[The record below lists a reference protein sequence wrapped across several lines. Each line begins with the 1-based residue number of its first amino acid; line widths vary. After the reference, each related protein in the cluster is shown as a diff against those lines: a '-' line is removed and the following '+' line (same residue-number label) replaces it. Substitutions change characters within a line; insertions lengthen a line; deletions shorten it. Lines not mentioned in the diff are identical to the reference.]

1 MGNLVLTCVPVVP
14 LEQRVG
20 DGPGGF
26 EKMGEGS
33 GGEKVA
39 NVRPTTFMS
48 EVEGIH
54 EPPTTLAKV
63 LSNAVYAMAFHKHLA
78 LTNRSENY
86 EFFQAVSHFAH
97 ETTANCQLTEAARKI
112 YQLYVSET
120 APLRVDLDDGICRS
134 IEKAIDGGKVT
145 KDMFDP
151 ATMEV
156 VSTMEKES
164 LSEFL
169 VSSTYLELRKRKEEG
184 GLDQLLKE
192 DLESIKDI
200 MSKEARFVE
209 FLGDPGLSVVL
220 SSKIGIDK
228 FRQYLVIEFAEE
240 GIDLLLATRSL
251 LVKAKATKTTPA
263 STATTTKK
271 TTTTTT
277 TATTPKEKGE
287 GDVGDGIAEGEE
299 DGGEK
304 DVGGD
309 GGAGGDGD
317 GSQASTESGIVAP
330 AAETPQ
336 EEGGGGGGGGRGG
349 GGREGEEGALEGK
362 KGEARDMP
370 ATTEEN
376 PAPAPAPA
384 QEKQPDRGGGGE
396 GVCDIQLE
404 GKNIYERFIKSGCGA
419 ECNLPGTVVKK
430 VSNVLANEGTTM
442 EEIVQAFQV
451 VEAEIF
457 KLLAYDPFPRFKRRE
472 TENRCVVPQP
482 SGMYT
487 KYCMKARLHT
497 QRSSLTHISEKSSC
511 GNNSQSEISSR
522 RFNMRE

>member
-14 LEQRVG
+14 LEQSVD
-20 DGPGGF
+20 DGPGAYV
-26 EKMGEGS
+26 KMGEGS
-33 GGEKVA
+33 GGAKVA

-48 EVEGIH
+48 EVEGVH

-97 ETTANCQLTEAARKI
+97 ETTASCQLTEAARKI

-120 APLRVDLDDGICRS
+120 APLRVDLDDGICQS
-134 IEKAIDGGKVT
+134 IKKAIDGGKVD
-145 KDMFDP
+145 KDMFDS

-156 VSTMEKES
+156 VATMEKES

-184 GLDQLLKE
+184 GLDQLLQE
-192 DLESIKDI
+192 DLESVKDI

-209 FLGDPGLSVVL
+209 FLGDPGLNVVL

-240 GIDLLLATRSL
+240 GIDLLLATRSF
-251 LVKAKATKTTPA
+251 LVKARAKKTTTA
-263 STATTTKK
+263 STATTT
-271 TTTTTT
+271 TTTRTT
-277 TATTPKEKGE
+277 TTPKENDE
-287 GDVGDGIAEGEE
+287 GDVGGGVAEGAE

-309 GGAGGDGD
+309 GDAGGDGD
-317 GSQASTESGIVAP
+317 GGQASTESGIVAP
-330 AAETPQ
+330 ATETPQ
-336 EEGGGGGGGGRGG
+336 EEGEGGGGG

-370 ATTEEN
+370 ATTEAN
-376 PAPAPAPA
+376 PAPAPAPAPA
-384 QEKQPDRGGGGE
+384 QENVPDGGGGGE
-396 GVCDIQLE
+396 GVFDIQLE
-404 GKNIYERFIKSGCGA
+404 GKTIYERFIKRGCGA
-419 ECNLPGTVVKK
+419 ECNLPGTVVTK
-430 VSNVLANEGTTM
+430 VSNVLVNEGTTM
-442 EEIVQAFQV
+442 EDIVQAFQM
-451 VEAEIF
+451 VETEIF

-472 TENRCVVPQP
+472 TERCVLPQP

-497 QRSSLTHISEKSSC
+497 QRSSLTQISERSSLW
-511 GNNSQSEISSR
+511 NNSQSEASSR
-522 RFNMRE
+522 RVNMPE

>member
-14 LEQRVG
+14 LEQRVD
-20 DGPGGF
+20 DGPGGYV
-26 EKMGEGS
+26 KMGEGS

-112 YQLYVSET
+112 YQLYVSEA
-120 APLRVDLDDGICRS
+120 APLKVDLDDEICRS
-134 IEKAIDGGKVT
+134 IKKAIDGAKVT

-169 VSSTYLELRKRKEEG
+169 VSSTYLGLRKRKEEG

-209 FLGDPGLSVVL
+209 FLGDPGLNVVL

-251 LVKAKATKTTPA
+251 LLKAKATKTTPA
-263 STATTTKK
+263 STATTT

-277 TATTPKEKGE
+277 IPKEKGE
-287 GDVGDGIAEGEE
+287 GDVGGGVVEGEE

-304 DVGGD
+304 DVGRD

-317 GSQASTESGIVAP
+317 GGQASTESGIVAP

-336 EEGGGGGGGGRGG
+336 EEGEGGGGGGRGG

-362 KGEARDMP
+362 KGESRDML
-370 ATTEEN
+370 AKTEEN
-376 PAPAPAPA
+376 PASAPAPA
-384 QEKQPDRGGGGE
+384 QEKKTDRGGGGE
-396 GVCDIQLE
+396 GMCDIQLE

-430 VSNVLANEGTTM
+430 VSNALANEGTTM
-442 EEIVQAFQV
+442 KEMVQAFQL
-451 VEAEIF
+451 VETEIF

-472 TENRCVVPQP
+472 TDGRCIVPQP

-497 QRSSLTHISEKSSC
+497 QRSSLTQISEKSSL

>member
-1 MGNLVLTCVPVVP
+1 MGNLVLTCVPIVP
-14 LEQRVG
+14 LEQRVD
-20 DGPGGF
+20 DGPGGYV
-26 EKMGEGS
+26 KMGEES
-33 GGEKVA
+33 GGDKVA

-112 YQLYVSET
+112 YQLYVSES

-134 IEKAIDGGKVT
+134 IKKAIDGGKVT
-145 KDMFDP
+145 KDVFDP

-192 DLESIKDI
+192 NLESIKDI

-209 FLGDPGLSVVL
+209 FLGDPGLNAVL
-220 SSKIGIDK
+220 SSKIGIDM

-240 GIDLLLATRSL
+240 GIDLLFATRSL
-251 LVKAKATKTTPA
+251 LVKAKATKATPA
-263 STATTTKK
+263 STATMTTI
-271 TTTTTT
+271 T
-277 TATTPKEKGE
+277 KEKGE
-287 GDVGDGIAEGEE
+287 GDVGGGVVEGAE

-304 DVGGD
+304 NVGGD

-317 GSQASTESGIVAP
+317 GGQASPESGIVAP

-336 EEGGGGGGGGRGG
+336 EEGEVEGGGGGGGGE
-349 GGREGEEGALEGK
+349 REGEEGALEGK
-362 KGEARDMP
+362 KGDARDMP

-384 QEKQPDRGGGGE
+384 QENVPDGGGGGE
-396 GVCDIQLE
+396 GVCDIQLD

-430 VSNVLANEGTTM
+430 VSNVLANEGATM

-451 VEAEIF
+451 VEIEIF

-472 TENRCVVPQP
+472 TESRCVVPQP

-497 QRSSLTHISEKSSC
+497 QRSSLTQISEKGSW
-511 GNNSQSEISSR
+511 GNDSQSEISSR